1 MRLVGLDV
9 EEALMAQL
17 YKVIVRD
24 NEKKKRLE
32 IFAESM
38 GHAARVAAS
47 MVGIPIEQELK
58 RDSMRSGD
66 NQCDAVYVAPR
77 PCGDRRKHVG
87 TRFLIKEGF

>member
-1 MRLVGLDV
+1 
-9 EEALMAQL
+9 MAQL
-17 YKVIVRD
+17 YKVVVRD